1 MHRQFTSHGM
11 PQNDDLLQLMMF
23 AICHQ
28 IRYHIGIGKRI
39 AVKAAS
45 VIAQVDKVHLKM
57 GCPLLAH
64 GTPVV
69 GHAQKAM

>member
-1 MHRQFTSHGM
+1 MHREFTSHGM
-11 PQNDDLLQLMMF
+11 PQNDDLLQLMMIR
-23 AICHQ
+23 ICRQ
-28 IRYHIGIGKRI
+28 IRCHIGIGKRI
-39 AVKAAS
+39 TVKATP

-64 GTPVV
+64 ATPIV